1 MVHGH
6 THRREALAENIET
19 VKGARTLEIWSDGTW
34 ARVDGSLPASNN
46 AHDEYMNRIIPAMLP
61 NNQGVLGP
69 NMHQGMSV
77 LHVEIGA
84 RERFSV
90 ERIAFWDGFAQF
102 RGQTFQASCDVEGV
116 LIPSTRSRSSPSLSK
131 RVASSAYRQHR

>member
-1 MVHGH
+1 
-6 THRREALAENIET
+6 
-19 VKGARTLEIWSDGTW
+19 
-34 ARVDGSLPASNN
+34 
-46 AHDEYMNRIIPAMLP
+46 MLP

-77 LHVEIGA
+77 LHVEIGG

-116 LIPSTRSRSSPSLSK
+116 LIP
-131 RVASSAYRQHR
+131 